1 MTKPTPE
8 QMAAFTWLVRHDP
21 VARAAVRRTIDR
33 LVAMAPQIAEFAD
46 RTRAEVDARI
56 AAHPD
61 LAELDDVLD
70 DIAREA
76 AR

>member
-8 QMAAFTWLVRHDP
+8 QIASFTRLLATDA

-33 LVAMAPQIAEFAD
+33 LVVLAPQIAEFAD

-76 AR
+76 AS